1 MKKSPLI
8 ILLFLPLILFCQ
20 KKQNEFAVYHKD
32 KLIGSVTAV
41 QISNGKNVTRE
52 MKTSTSSKILMMSIE
67 VESEIVAVYE
77 DSVMVKSISYRF
89 ANKGNEN
96 SQSSTIRTE
105 NQKYKVTVNGKSDHL
120 TGKDIIYSVV
130 DLYFR
135 EPLGLSQIYSNIH
148 GKFLTLLHLGAH
160 RYKMTLPDGKE
171 TYYTYFNN
179 ELISIEIEM
188 AAGTV
193 ITKKI

>member
-1 MKKSPLI
+1 MP
-8 ILLFLPLILFCQ
+8 FVLFCQ

-32 KLIGSVTAV
+32 KLIGSVTAI
-41 QISNGKNVTRE
+41 QISNGKKVTRE
-52 MKTSTSSKILMMSIE
+52 MKTNTRSRILMMSIE

-77 DSVMVKSISYRF
+77 DSVMIKSVSYRF

-96 SQSSTIRTE
+96 SQSSTLRTE
-105 NQKYKVTVNGKSDHL
+105 KQKYQVTVNGKSNHL
-120 TGKDIIYSVV
+120 TGKDIFYSVV

-135 EPLGLSQIYSNIH
+135 EPLGISQIYSNIH

-171 TYYTYFNN
+171 TYYTYSNN

-188 AAGTV
+188 KAGKV
-193 ITKKI
+193 VTKKI